1 VARVKVPLLPPAGGR
16 LGPRDMDARQFA
28 EWTASTLQFRGN
40 EPSGLAAYKTATD
53 SRSSTTTYA
62 DDDELAVSLVGGAVY
77 AVDFGLI
84 LYQAASTPDMK
95 VQFAYSGSGNFRNI
109 NGTVNNPSGT
119 FYFLGPQTSGVIF
132 SANAG
137 FPPFDP
143 TGVWGTVLYETT
155 TDGTFSVQWAQVAS
169 SANSVSMVQ
178 GSYMQTSRLILAE

>member
-1 VARVKVPLLPPAGGR
+1 
-16 LGPRDMDARQFA
+16 MNSRQLA
-28 EWTASTLQFRGN
+28 EWLSSALRFRGN
-40 EPSGLAAYKTATD
+40 EPSGQAAYKTATD

-62 DDDELAVSLVGGAVY
+62 DDELAVSLVGGAVY
-77 AVDFGLI
+77 AIDFGLI
-84 LYQAASTPDMK
+84 FYQAASTPDLK

-109 NGTVNNPSGT
+109 NGTVNNPSGS

-155 TDGTFSVQWAQVAS
+155 TDGTFSVQWPQVSS

-178 GSYMQTSRLILAE
+178 GSYMQTSRLILAQ